1 MAPSIIFLDEL
12 DGLVPARSANSSSG
26 DQVFASVVS
35 TLLALMDGVVDRGAV
50 VIIGAT
56 NRWFLCYCTTPKVLY
71 IRVLLQWL
79 ICPRCM
85 CISLAAHARPMW
97 PSMGPAVGRFPLHWI
112 YACHM
117 FGNLTVQTRSAW
129 PMRKDDIYS

>member
-56 NRWFLCYCTTPKVLY
+56 NRWFVCYCTTPKVLY
-71 IRVLLQWL
+71 IRVPLQWL
-79 ICPRCM
+79 ICPRYM
-85 CISLAAHARPMW
+85 CVSLAAHARPKW
-97 PSMGPAVGRFPLHWI
+97 LSMGPAVGPFPLHWI
-112 YACHM
+112 CACYM
-117 FGNLTVQTRSAW
+117 FRNLTIHKIN
-129 PMRKDDIYS
+129 MRKDDTHT